1 MVSRTVAVPEAPR
14 PGGQN
19 RGDMPRFRRRPPLG
33 LYVHLPWCVHKCPYC
48 DFNSFATGG
57 KRIPER
63 GYIDALLLE
72 LQAYARMDV
81 WPAVGSV
88 FLGGGTPSLF
98 SPEGIDCLLTGIGN
112 RLSLSSEPEITLE
125 ANPGT
130 VERGRFTEFRQAGV
144 NRLSIGI
151 QTFDDAALAR
161 IGRIHTGTDA
171 VRAAEDARAGGF
183 TNLNLDLMF
192 GLPGQDRKS
201 ALADLDIALS
211 LEPDHVSRYQLTI
224 EPDTTFGV
232 HPPRLPAEDTI
243 WEMQVSGQRRLAR
256 RGYTRYEVSAFAAP
270 GKQCRHNRN
279 YWEFGDYIGIGAGA
293 HGKLTR
299 PGLRCV
305 TRTRNTRSPRAWMNQ
320 VNNLQMAGTTSPV
333 EREDLAFEFMLNGLR
348 LVEGF
353 NYGLFEERTG
363 LPREAIRHRI
373 DKARHD
379 GLLRED
385 GDLVVPTALGGRFLN
400 DLIALFLPG

>member
-1 MVSRTVAVPEAPR
+1 
-14 PGGQN
+14 
-19 RGDMPRFRRRPPLG
+19 MPRFRCRPPLG
-33 LYVHLPWCVHKCPYC
+33 LYVHLPWCVRRCPYC
-48 DFNSFATGG
+48 DFSSFATDG

-72 LQAYARMDV
+72 LDAYARMDA
-81 WPAVGSV
+81 WPAVGTV

-98 SPEGIDCLLTGIGN
+98 SPEGIDRLVAGIGN
-112 RLSLSSEPEITLE
+112 RLKLSSEPEITLE

-130 VERGRFTEFRQAGV
+130 VDRGRFAEFQRAGV
-144 NRLSIGI
+144 TRLSIGI
-151 QTFDDAALAR
+151 QTFDDDALAR
-161 IGRIHTGTDA
+161 IGRIHTADDA
-171 VRAAEDARAGGF
+171 VRAIENARAAGF
-183 TNLNLDLMF
+183 ANLNLDLMF
-192 GLPGQDRKS
+192 GLPGQNRRS
-201 ALADLDIALS
+201 ALADLDIAFS

-224 EPDTTFGV
+224 EPNTAFGA
-232 HPPRLPAEDTI
+232 HPPRLPPDGAI
-243 WEMQVSGQRRLAR
+243 WEMQVSGQRKLAR

-270 GKQCRHNRN
+270 DKQCRHNRN

-299 PGLRCV
+299 PGQRCV

-320 VNNLQMAGTTSPV
+320 VNDRRTTGTTSPV
-333 EREDLAFEFMLNGLR
+333 ERDDLAFEFMLNGLR

-363 LPREAIRHRI
+363 LPREVIRYPI
-373 DKARHD
+373 DKARHA

-385 GDLVVPTALGGRFLN
+385 GDLVVPTALGSRFLN